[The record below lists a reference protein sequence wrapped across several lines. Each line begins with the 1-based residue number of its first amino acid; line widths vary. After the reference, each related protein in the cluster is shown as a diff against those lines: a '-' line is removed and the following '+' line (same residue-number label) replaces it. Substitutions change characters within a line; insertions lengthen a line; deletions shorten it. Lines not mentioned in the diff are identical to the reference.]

1 MNAKE
6 KQGDIKSDTLS
17 VSVTE
22 AARLLGVSPY
32 SVRNYIRRG
41 ELPAI
46 RLGRRVLLSL
56 SRLRELTGDQHG
68 GKA

>member
-1 MNAKE
+1 MKD
-6 KQGDIKSDTLS
+6 KQARTKSDTLS

-46 RLGRRVLLSL
+46 RLGRRVLLPL
-56 SRLRELTGDQHG
+56 GRLRELTGDQRG